1 MALTQLPISQSS
13 SFTEFVTCQWLS
25 DLKIHRLKDR
35 GSHGLY
41 DCGGDS
47 LVPRPTLFFTLQFA
61 LTIVHGSGSAV
72 KNGEGLGA
80 FKTVTLFFP
89 PPRSSLSPSPPYSKQ
104 DEGRAVPWRSSNLI
118 LTYTGED
125 GVQYELF
132 NSWQFMYP
140 LIDVVSHG
148 VT

>member
-13 SFTEFVTCQWLS
+13 SFTEFVTCLWLS

-47 LVPRPTLFFTLQFA
+47 LVPRLTPFFTLQFA

-80 FKTVTLFFP
+80 FKTMTLFFP
-89 PPRSSLSPSPPYSKQ
+89 PSLLPLTLPPRLTASRMKGELSHGSLLTSLSHTQ
-104 DEGRAVPWRSSNLI
+104 GRTGCSTSSSTAGSLCI
-118 LTYTGED
+118 L
-125 GVQYELF
+125 
-132 NSWQFMYP
+132 S
-140 LIDVVSHG
+140 
-148 VT
+148 